1 MQRSR
6 RYMQRSRRY
15 SPRSESQGGFNESL
29 SVCRWSS
36 GRHRSERSAKPKRS
50 NKQKP
55 SGMLSCDGTQRE
67 GLKRKPRE
75 GLERKPREGLKR
87 KPREGLKRKP
97 REGLKREPR
106 EGLKRKP
113 REGLKWASLRLSLR
127 LVIAL
132 R

>member
-1 MQRSR
+1 
-6 RYMQRSRRY
+6 
-15 SPRSESQGGFNESL
+15 
-29 SVCRWSS
+29 
-36 GRHRSERSAKPKRS
+36 
-50 NKQKP
+50 
-55 SGMLSCDGTQRE
+55 
-67 GLKRKPRE
+67 
-75 GLERKPREGLKR
+75 
-87 KPREGLKRKP
+87 LKRKP